1 MKKVLFATTALVAFA
16 GAASAEIAISGSAE
30 MGFVG
35 GGDNNIGFSNAGEVE
50 LHNDVTLKIRATSET
65 DTGLS
70 FGASFDFSKE
80 EGNAN
85 GNVSID
91 NEAAFIS
98 GAFGTLTIGEIDG
111 AVDWAITETVGN
123 PGSIGDDETIH
134 AGYMGS
140 FGDGAYD
147 NQILRYDYTMGDFGF
162 ALSTELDDSGVRD
175 AGYAIGFKYN
185 TTFGATGVGFGL
197 GYQSVDAA
205 GLLPGN
211 LSSYFP
217 AAPGISGDVDII
229 AVAANADFGNGFVAG
244 LMYSDWSYT
253 GGDADHTQLSMG
265 YTTGALSIGVNY
277 GLFDFPT
284 ADIEGFGLAAAYDL
298 GGGMSVHAGYGD
310 SKWDSVL
317 GSDDGLETYSVGVSM
332 AF

>member
-1 MKKVLFATTALVAFA
+1 MKKVLIATTALVAFA

-35 GGDNNIGFSNAGEVE
+35 GGDNNVGGFSTGDVV
-50 LHNDVTLKIRATSET
+50 LHNDVTLKIRATGET

-70 FGASFDFSKE
+70 FGSSFDFSKV

-111 AVDWAITETVGN
+111 AVDWAVTEAVGN

-134 AGYMGS
+134 AGYMGA

-147 NQILRYDYTMGDFGF
+147 NQHIRYDYMMGDFGF
-162 ALSTELDDSGVRD
+162 AISAELDDTGARD
-175 AGYAIGFKYN
+175 DGYAVGFKYN
-185 TTFGATGVGFGL
+185 TTFGATSVGFGL
-197 GYQSVDAA
+197 GYQSIVAS
-205 GLLPGN
+205 GFGPGN
-211 LSSYFP
+211 VGNYV
-217 AAPGISGDVDII
+217 GTVSGDVDII

-244 LMYSDWSYT
+244 LMYSDWSFV
-253 GGDADHTQLSMG
+253 GSDADHTQLSLG
-265 YTTGALSIGVNY
+265 YTTGALSIGANY
-277 GLFDFPT
+277 GLWDF
-284 ADIEGFGLAAAYDL
+284 AAGEISGFGLAAAYDL

-310 SKWDSVL
+310 SSWDAVF
-317 GSDDGLETYSVGVSM
+317 GSDDGYETYSVGVSM